1 MRLLQISLL
10 LPQHAVDAPAD
21 FLRLPLGLAL
31 FSAQLVRASPPLF
44 LRGGFGPRA
53 RQAPVGARWERDPR
67 RIPPS
72 RRGRGRGQALP
83 RAPRG
88 RFRARAGGILRISK
102 EQRSQTV
109 TQTHVGAARARGT
122 RRDAGT
128 TGAGLTPGPQLRGGS
143 GLHLDPRWGCGRP
156 EPRATAPHCPEGPFC
171 IFRWAHGVAAAGD
184 GDHLIRRRAG
194 PADGP
199 PRARPFLP

>member
-109 TQTHVGAARARGT
+109 TQTHVGAARARG
-122 RRDAGT
+122 RLAPGSRQGPSSEAGVDCT
-128 TGAGLTPGPQLRGGS
+128 WTHG
-143 GLHLDPRWGCGRP
+143 
-156 EPRATAPHCPEGPFC
+156 
-171 IFRWAHGVAAAGD
+171 GVAAGPNQGPRPLTALKGHFAFSAGRT
-184 GDHLIRRRAG
+184 GWR
-194 PADGP
+194 
-199 PRARPFLP
+199 LPGMEIT